1 MNDTT
6 TVKQSEFVFRRLADS
21 FDQFVSDLW
30 AAVPLWLL
38 ALAAALVVAR
48 VVYRYT
54 NPAAHAPG
62 AKDRLRT
69 ALGWGAAGAVAAL
82 VAWVLVSYYNRDS
95 GEQSGETDALTAL
108 GASNNVKWFAFT
120 VGAFVLGTAFA
131 IWMYARDTKTVRWYF
146 AVPLALLRIT
156 VYAILCFVFLLPAMQ
171 TFETTNKQS
180 RVVVLLDISDSLTKV
195 TDEVSANTARKPKTR
210 MEVLIEFLTDE
221 NVAFV
226 KQLLDKNP
234 VAVYA
239 IGTRLDESP
248 TVIAPTDPA
257 WAKAEWEAFASYD
270 FRPFLTRD
278 LSPEGAGQLRKSPEW
293 AEKGAGEADWAARLF
308 TRREDQAFLS
318 AFGLS
323 AEDAEKL
330 RKALD
335 RLDKRLDVART
346 IARGTNV
353 PDSITAAVNRESS
366 NMVQGIVVFSD
377 GRSNLGSETSLNELR
392 DRAGR
397 EKIPVFTVVVGED
410 RQAASIAI
418 TEVQAPD
425 SAPVD
430 EAWKI
435 VVEADGVNLANKE
448 VEVFLDLF
456 KPGNDLKKGTADHT
470 LKEKLTFAPGDPP
483 HGQAEFVIDPAKL
496 PESLTTESK
505 DAAIK
510 KRVLLEGKW
519 SARARIAK
527 DPQEAFAEAEH
538 VRERPDIN
546 VVQQKLRIL
555 LMAGAPS
562 RDFSFLRTM
571 LVREVQ
577 DKRATLTTFVQNEAG
592 TTGKLTP
599 EADEKIVLRFPN
611 KLDLTNKKV
620 DEADRPYNLNEYD
633 VLIAF
638 DPDWTE
644 LSQAQAEDLA
654 RWVKEGG
661 GGLLYVA
668 GPIHTFQMAR
678 VEEGGRLSGLLG
690 LLPVVPADIIARNI
704 QASARTPRRLYMHPE
719 RLIGSDLLKLDD
731 KVADDPIAGWERF
744 FTDRD
749 KYAPSADLKEELFP
763 RRGFFSAYP
772 IKDVRPQSA
781 VLAEFGG
788 VGDNGEAQRVP
799 WLVTNN
805 PLSPYRSVFLAS
817 SDLWRLRVYE
827 PENNT
832 GREFYERFWVKL
844 MKYAAA
850 KRNFKAPRGRVLVG
864 KEGVSGG
871 PMRVQARILNESAK
885 PYEVGR
891 IDPKFKVIQEAPDG
905 KKAEYGPFEL
915 AAKVPPSGAFDGYY
929 AGQVQL
935 DPKQFPPGDFVY
947 RVVVDVP
954 DAAGEQ
960 LTGEFRVRRSDPE
973 MDNTKP
979 DFAAML
985 KMASDFDK
993 DFRARLT
1000 GTTDGELGKVLPRD
1014 GAIQKLAFRLENREA
1029 LKLIPQCMKTEKRQ
1043 SQTRGPVHELWDR
1056 GFVFK
1061 EIDPQNPPAKYSLD
1075 WWLGRQ
1081 LSYVLLLVTLLLSI
1095 EWIGRKLLRLA

>member
-6 TVKQSEFVFRRLADS
+6 TTKQSEFVFRRLADS

-30 AAVPLWLL
+30 AAVPVWLL
-38 ALAAALVVAR
+38 ALAAGLVVAR
-48 VVYRYT
+48 AVYRYT

-62 AKDRLRT
+62 AKDPLRA
-69 ALGWGAAGAVAAL
+69 ALGWGAWGAVAAL
-82 VAWVLVSYYNRDS
+82 VAWVLVAYYTRDA
-95 GEQSGETDALTAL
+95 GEQKGETDALTAL
-108 GASNNVKWFAFT
+108 GSNNTVKWFAFT
-120 VGAFVLGTAFA
+120 VGVFVLGTAFA
-131 IWMYARDTKTVRWYF
+131 VWMYARDTKTVRWYF
-146 AVPLALLRIT
+146 AVPLALLRVT
-156 VYAILCFVFLLPAMQ
+156 VYGILCFVFLLPAMQ

-180 RVVVLLDISDSLTKV
+180 RVVVLIDISDSLTKV
-195 TDEVSANTARKPKTR
+195 TDEVSAGARKPKTR

-221 NVAFV
+221 SVALV
-226 KQLLDKNP
+226 KKLLDKNP

-248 TVIAPTDPA
+248 AVLAPTDPV
-257 WAKAEWEAFASYD
+257 WAKAEWEALAKYD

-278 LSPEGAGQLRKSPEW
+278 LSPEGAQVARKWFEGQDNV
-293 AEKGAGEADWAARLF
+293 GTADWAASLYAK
-308 TRREDQAFLS
+308 REDPALVNGI
-318 AFGLS
+318 GLS
-323 AEDAEKL
+323 AEDADRF

-335 RLDKRLDVART
+335 RLDKRVDVART
-346 IARGTNV
+346 ILRGTNV

-366 NMVQGIVVFSD
+366 NMVQGIIVFSD
-377 GRSNLGSETSLNELR
+377 GRSNLGSETSLNDLR
-392 DRAGR
+392 DRATR
-397 EKIPVFTVVVGED
+397 EKIPVFTVTVGED

-425 SAPVD
+425 GAPID

-456 KPGNDLKKGTADHT
+456 KPGTDPKTGAADHT

-496 PESLTTESK
+496 PEGLTAESK

-555 LMAGAPS
+555 LVAGAPS

-599 EADEKIVLRFPN
+599 EQDEQILLRFPN

-620 DEADRPYNLNEYD
+620 DPADKPYNLNEYD

-644 LSQAQAEDLA
+644 LSQQQAEDLS

-668 GPIHTFQMAR
+668 GPIHSFQLAR
-678 VEEGGRLSGLLG
+678 VEEGGRLSSLLG
-690 LLPVVPADIIARNI
+690 LLPVLPADILARNI
-704 QASARTPRRLYMHPE
+704 QASARVPRRLYLHPE

-749 KYAPSADLKEELFP
+749 KYAMDPDQKQEYFP

-772 IKDVRPQSA
+772 VKDVRPQSA

-788 VGDNGEAQRVP
+788 VGDNGEPLRVP

-832 GREFYERFWVKL
+832 GREYYERFWVKL

-864 KEGVSGG
+864 KEGVSGS

-891 IDPKFKVIQEAPDG
+891 IDPKFKVVQEAPDG
-905 KKAEYGPFEL
+905 KKAEFGPFEL
-915 AAKVPPSGAFDGYY
+915 TAKVPPSGAFDGYY

-935 DPKQFPPGDFVY
+935 DLKQFPPGDSVY

-954 DAAGEQ
+954 DAPGEQ
-960 LTGEFRVRRSDPE
+960 LTGEFKVRRSDPE

-993 DFRARLT
+993 DFRSRLS
-1000 GTTDGELGKVLPRD
+1000 GTTDGDLGKVLPRD
-1014 GAIQKLAFRLENREA
+1014 GAIQKLAFRLADREA

>member
-30 AAVPLWLL
+30 AAVPVWLL

-48 VVYRYT
+48 IVYRYT

-62 AKDRLRT
+62 AKDPLRT
-69 ALGWGAAGAVAAL
+69 ALGWGTVGAVGLL
-82 VAWVLVSYYNRDS
+82 VTWVLVAYYNRDA
-95 GEQSGETDALTAL
+95 GEQSGETDTLTAL
-108 GASNNVKWFAFT
+108 GSNKVKWFAFT
-120 VGAFVLGTAFA
+120 IGVFVLGTAFA
-131 IWMYARDTKTVRWYF
+131 VWMYARDTKTIRWYF

-156 VYAILCFVFLLPAMQ
+156 VYGILCFVFLLPAMQ

-180 RVVVLLDISDSLTKV
+180 RVVVLIDISESQTKV
-195 TDEVSANTARKPKTR
+195 TDEVSANTTRKPKTR

-226 KQLLDKNP
+226 KKLLEKNP

-257 WAKAEWEAFASYD
+257 WAKAEWEAFAAYD

-278 LSPEGAGQLRKSPEW
+278 LSPEGAQQLRKWFEGQDRVGTEAW
-293 AEKGAGEADWAARLF
+293 ASSVYAK
-308 TRREDQAFLS
+308 REDPALVS
-318 AFGLS
+318 AIGLS
-323 AEDAEKL
+323 AEDADKF

-346 IARGTNV
+346 IAQGTNV

-366 NMVQGIVVFSD
+366 NMVQGIIVFSD
-377 GRSNLGSETSLNELR
+377 GRSNLGSETSVNELR
-392 DRAGR
+392 DRASR
-397 EKIPVFTVVVGED
+397 EKIPIFTVVVGED

-425 SAPVD
+425 SAPID

-435 VVEADGVNLANKE
+435 IVEADGFNLANKE

-496 PESLTTESK
+496 PESLTTDSK

-519 SARARIAK
+519 NARARIAK
-527 DPQEAFAEAEH
+527 DPQEAFADAEH
-538 VRERPDIN
+538 VRDRPDIN

-555 LMAGAPS
+555 LVAGAPS
-562 RDFSFLRTM
+562 RDFSFLRTL
-571 LVREVQ
+571 LVREVK

-599 EADEKIVLRFPN
+599 EEDEQIILRFPN
-611 KLDLTNKKV
+611 KLDLTANKKV
-620 DEADRPYNLNEYD
+620 NPEDKPYNLNEYD

-644 LSQAQAEDLA
+644 LSQPQVEDLT

-661 GGLLYVA
+661 GGMLYVA
-668 GPIHTFQMAR
+668 GPIHTYSLAR
-678 VEEGGRLSGLLG
+678 VEEGSRLSGLVG
-690 LLPVVPADIIARNI
+690 LLPVIPADLLAKNI
-704 QASARTPRRLYMHPE
+704 QASARVPRRLYLHPE

-749 KYAPSADLKEELFP
+749 KYVLNPDAKEEYFP

-772 IKDVRPQSA
+772 VQDVRPQSA
-781 VLAEFGG
+781 VLADFGG

-844 MKYAAA
+844 TKYAAA

-871 PMRVQARILNESAK
+871 PLRVQARILNESAK

-891 IDPKFKVIQEAPDG
+891 IDPKFKVIREDPG
-905 KKAEYGPFEL
+905 GEKREFGPFDL
-915 AAKVPPSGAFDGYY
+915 SAKVPPAGVFDGYY

-935 DPKQFPPGDFVY
+935 DAKQFPPGDFVY

-954 DAAGEQ
+954 DAPGEQ
-960 LTGEFRVRRSDPE
+960 LTGEFKVRGSNPE

-1000 GTTDGELGKVLPRD
+1000 GTVDVELDKALQRD
-1014 GAIQKLAFRLENREA
+1014 GAIKKLMFRLENREA
-1029 LKLIPQCMKTEKRQ
+1029 LKLIPQCMKTEKRT
-1043 SQTRGPVHELWDR
+1043 SQTRGPIHELWDR

-1081 LSYVLLLVTLLLSI
+1081 LSYVLLLVALLLSV